1 VVQISILSGVYSQ
14 RGPDFERSYPVNL
27 VPNVEETG
35 ISQGY
40 LRSAPG
46 IDNFSTGRG
55 KDGGG
60 TYWPKTGLIYRISGT
75 KLISVSSDG
84 TMAIL
89 GTVGGSGQ
97 GSLAYSFDNL
107 LVARNNNLYLY
118 NPTDGFRQVTDV
130 DLGEVIDVVW
140 MDGYDITTDGTSI
153 VVSELNDPTAVDPLK
168 YGSSE
173 ADPDPIMGL
182 GERRGELIAFNR
194 YTTEFFFNAGTT
206 GFPFQRNRGAQ
217 IDKGAVGTHAK
228 CKFLETYAMVGSGR
242 NEQPQVYLLGE
253 GQASAIS
260 TREIDRMLA
269 LLSDDD
275 LSSIILEAREGDGAK
290 DLYLHLPGQTLVYSQ
305 QASQQLETQVWYRL
319 ASGTDGLSPY
329 RARNF
334 VLAYGQWHCGDLNS
348 SALGV
353 LTDLHDNQFGEQAA
367 WQFDA
372 QLIYSQGRGGVCHNL
387 ELVGFYGRADPGVE
401 PRVFMCWTDDGVVF
415 SQERAARSG
424 FTGQRSLRLAWR
436 RNGFIRQWRSFRFRG
451 ISGTPGGFS
460 RLEAELE
467 PLNG

>member
-1 VVQISILSGVYSQ
+1 MQFAILSGVYSQ
-14 RGPDFERSYPVNL
+14 SGPDFERSYPLNL

-35 ISQGY
+35 ISAGY

-46 IDNFSTGRG
+46 IDTFTTARG

-60 TYWPKTGLIYRISGT
+60 IVWNDVMYRISGARLVKVGDDAT
-75 KLISVSSDG
+75 VTLLGVLGGTGQG
-84 TMAIL
+84 TMAF
-89 GTVGGSGQ
+89 
-97 GSLAYSFDNL
+97 SFDRL
-107 LVARNNNLYLY
+107 AVARNRSLYLY
-118 NPTDGFRQVTDV
+118 DETNGFVHVSDV
-130 DLGEVIDVVW
+130 DLGDVIDVVW
-140 MDGYDITTDGTSI
+140 MDGYFITTDGTSL
-153 VVSELNDPTAVDPLK
+153 VVTELNDPTSVDPLK

-173 ADPDPIMGL
+173 ADPDPIVGL

-194 YTTEFFFNAGTT
+194 STTEFFFDAGTT

-253 GQASAIS
+253 GQAQVVS

-269 LLSDDD
+269 ALNDEELA
-275 LSSIILEAREGDGAK
+275 SIILEAREGAGAK
-290 DLYLHLPGQTLVYSQ
+290 ELYVHLPDQTLVYSHSAT
-305 QASQQLETQVWYRL
+305 QALEVPVWYRL

-329 RARNF
+329 RPRNF
-334 VLAYGQWHCGDLNS
+334 TLAYGAWYCGDRD
-348 SALGV
+348 SATLGV
-353 LTDLHDNQFGEQAA
+353 LSDLHDNQFGEQTA

-372 QLIYSQGRGGVCHNL
+372 QLIYTQGKGAVCHAL
-387 ELVGFYGRADPGVE
+387 ELVGFYGRADPGNE
-401 PRVFMCWTDDGVVF
+401 PRVFMRWTDDGVEY

-424 FTGQRSLRLAWR
+424 YAGQRSLRVAWR

-451 ISGTPGGFS
+451 ISGTPISFS

>member
-1 VVQISILSGVYSQ
+1 MQISILSGVYSQ
-14 RGPDFERSYPVNL
+14 RGPDFERSYPLNL
-27 VPNVEETG
+27 VPNAEETG
-35 ISQGY
+35 ISKGY

-46 IDNFSTGRG
+46 IDNFATGRG

-60 TYWPKTGLIYRISGT
+60 ICWNDVLYRISGT
-75 KLISVSSDG
+75 KLISVASDG
-84 TMAIL
+84 TVSII
-89 GTVGGSGQ
+89 GTVGGTGQ
-97 GSLAYSFDNL
+97 GAMTFSFDRL
-107 LVARNNNLYLY
+107 AVARNNNLYLY
-118 NPTDGFRQVTDV
+118 DTTHGFVQVTDT

-140 MDGYDITTDGTSI
+140 QDGYFITTDGTSI
-153 VVSELNDPTAVDPLK
+153 VVTELNDPTSVDPLK

-173 ADPDPIMGL
+173 ADPDSIMGL
-182 GERRGELIAFNR
+182 GSRRGELLAFNR
-194 YTTEFFFNAGTT
+194 FTTETFFNAGTT

-228 CKFLETYAMVGSGR
+228 CRFLETYAMVGSGR

-253 GQASAIS
+253 GQAQPIS

-269 LLSDDD
+269 ALSDEE
-275 LSSIILEAREGDGAK
+275 LAAIILEAREGAGAK
-290 DLYLHLPGQTLVYSQ
+290 DLYLHLPDQTLVYSQ
-305 QASQQLETQVWYRL
+305 LASEALQVPAWYRL

-329 RARNF
+329 RGRNF
-334 VLAYGQWHCGDLNS
+334 VLAYGAWHCGDLNS
-348 SALGV
+348 AALGV
-353 LTDLHDNQFGEQAA
+353 LTDLHDNQFGEKAA

-372 QLIYSQGRGGVCHNL
+372 QLVYSQGKGGVCHDL

-401 PRVFMCWTDDGVVF
+401 PRVFMRWTDDGLVY
-415 SQERAARSG
+415 SQERSARAG

-451 ISGTPGGFS
+451 ISGTPISFS
-460 RLEAELE
+460 RLEASLE

>member
-1 VVQISILSGVYSQ
+1 VQISILSGVYSQ
-14 RGPDFERSYPVNL
+14 RGPDFERSYPLNL
-27 VPNVEETG
+27 VPNAEETG
-35 ISQGY
+35 ISKGY

-46 IDNFSTGRG
+46 IDNFATGRG

-60 TYWPKTGLIYRISGT
+60 IYWPKTGLVYRISGA
-75 KLISVSSDG
+75 KLISVASDA
-84 TMAIL
+84 TVTLI
-89 GTVGGSGQ
+89 GTVGGLGQ
-97 GSLAYSFDNL
+97 GALAYSFDNL
-107 LVARNNNLYLY
+107 LIARNNNLYLY
-118 NPTDGFRQVTDV
+118 NETDGLRQVTDV

-173 ADPDPIMGL
+173 ADPDPVMGL

-194 YTTEFFFNAGTT
+194 YTTEFFFNSGST

-217 IDKGAVGTHAK
+217 IDKGAVGTNAK

-253 GQASAIS
+253 GQAVAIS

-269 LLSDDD
+269 QLSDEE
-275 LSSIILEAREGDGAK
+275 LAAIILEAREGAGAK
-290 DLYLHLPGQTLVYSQ
+290 DLYVHLPDQTLVFSQ
-305 QASQQLETQVWYRL
+305 LATQALEVPCWYRL

-334 VLAYGQWHCGDLNS
+334 VLAYGSWHCGDINS
-348 SALGV
+348 AALGV
-353 LTDLHDNQFGEQAA
+353 LTDLHDNHFGDQAA
-367 WQFDA
+367 WGFDA
-372 QLIYSQGRGGVCHNL
+372 QLVYTGGKGAVCHDL

-401 PRVFMCWTDDGVVF
+401 PRAFMRWTDDGVTY
-415 SQERAARSG
+415 SQERSARSG

-436 RNGFIRQWRSFRFRG
+436 RNGFMRQWRSFRFRG
-451 ISGTPGGFS
+451 ISGTPISFS